1 MHSPDGCGSIRTPC
15 RESTSPACARRSANK
30 VSGFQ
35 RPELSRPKLILT
47 LSDPPYPDLTSS
59 QGKGAWPATDAAAGG
74 DRAGLG
80 WRGLLQRVRGL
91 PSLGSPP
98 VVGVERG
105 QSASMPI
112 GPRPRRPVSPERDRD
127 RVRLSLNRAAHRTL
141 AENDR
146 AERSASSKRYL
157 SKHSGRCPAL
167 RVPFHQLSGDPRE
180 AAKPCKS
187 DPPPVGEVSAKPT
200 EGGVI
205 GRWPVLRSSTPKLPP
220 PIAARSPPPRGED
233 LDESVRR
240 GQWSAAPRFRF
251 RPGPSISNRSSTP
264 PEDPWPAS

>member
-1 MHSPDGCGSIRTPC
+1 MALGTCTHPTVVTRSARPC

-30 VSGFQ
+30 ATRFQ
-35 RPELSRPKLILT
+35 CPELSRPKLIPT
-47 LSDPPYPDLTSS
+47 LPDRPYPDLTST

-98 VVGVERG
+98 AVGVERG

-141 AENDR
+141 AENER

-167 RVPFHQLSGDPRE
+167 RVPFHTFSGQPRE
-180 AAKPCKS
+180 AAKPRQS

-200 EGGVI
+200 VGGI
-205 GRWPVLRSSTPKLPP
+205 LGS
-220 PIAARSPPPRGED
+220 
-233 LDESVRR
+233 
-240 GQWSAAPRFRF
+240 
-251 RPGPSISNRSSTP
+251 
-264 PEDPWPAS
+264 